1 MTNQTSHVASK
12 HRHCTPQTSRV
23 LHGCR
28 WGAAGLT
35 NTWRLSSFE
44 DLGDIAVGVSEETP
58 KNGVYRWPGGLL
70 SISIWKEQ
78 WWIWTQPYFAY
89 PTNDISLFACL
100 QGIILVRTPQVL
112 WIINVIMVCPWCIH
126 TLWTLLYSKVPFAP
140 EPLPNAGIG
149 VSHPVVSW
157 VYRLAKEWYTCM
169 QMSGVAN
176 NIK

>member
-1 MTNQTSHVASK
+1 MDAAEVPQVSPTLGGCHPLKTWGISPLESPKWGIPVTGGTSINFHLEGTMMNLDTAMFCLPNK
-12 HRHCTPQTSRV
+12 W
-23 LHGCR
+23 L
-28 WGAAGLT
+28 
-35 NTWRLSSFE
+35 
-44 DLGDIAVGVSEETP
+44 
-58 KNGVYRWPGGLL
+58 
-70 SISIWKEQ
+70 
-78 WWIWTQPYFAY
+78 
-89 PTNDISLFACL
+89 SLFACL
-100 QGIILVRTPQVL
+100 QIIIFVRTPQVL

-126 TLWTLLYSKVPFAP
+126 TLWTLLYAKVPFAP